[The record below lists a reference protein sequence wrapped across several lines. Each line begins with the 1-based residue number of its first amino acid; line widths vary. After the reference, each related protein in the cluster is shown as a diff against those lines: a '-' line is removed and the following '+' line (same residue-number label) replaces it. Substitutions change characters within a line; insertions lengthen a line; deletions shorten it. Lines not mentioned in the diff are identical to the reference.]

1 MNSAD
6 SHSLVDKCLPL
17 IENER
22 PCKSTIGKK
31 SNLLDII

>member
-22 PCKSTIGKK
+22 TCTFTRGKK